1 MLETRNHP
9 RLRPAPSD
17 STRTFGRP
25 RVYFPF
31 TRCNRVGCGSDS
43 NPIRPEDSRTLHSWP
58 FSLTLSYL
66 LTLNYSPKQN
76 DPSFIISTSCILLYI
91 YYRVYTI
98 NIKNQNIE
106 LKPRTQKPIPHKE
119 RETERESLKL
129 SNPQSQWKNA

>member
-9 RLRPAPSD
+9 RLRPVPSD

-31 TRCNRVGCGSDS
+31 TRCNRVGCGSYS
-43 NPIRPEDSRTLHSWP
+43 NPNRPRPVDSRTLHSWP

-66 LTLNYSPKQN
+66 LTLTNHQN
-76 DPSFIISTSCILLYI
+76 KTFPHSSSALVVFYYI
-91 YYRVYTI
+91 YITI